1 MAIVGEQE
9 REDGTGLLRLRTDL
23 RGQGIDATPSVED
36 FIALSKTT
44 LSDLQSD
51 HATSSCSGLRP
62 RHRHNGRGRAAC
74 THPLATVQSLLDN
87 LQASGEWNPSAA
99 AECFPPS
106 EEVETTA
113 LHLKQ
118 VLDAR
123 GLYIDFDQVPTD
135 PDYKNSRD
143 EHKWTIHDR
152 LPKVYLER
160 VSDRWVFSGETVKA
174 VPGLYA
180 DSFSGIAKTLRSTLP
195 PPFHRALFLGLM
207 GWQFVL
213 FGILALVS
221 FLAGRVAHSLL
232 QNQVIRVAKRLRIAI
247 SPDLVSRMQT
257 PLTWAAMGAVFMVG
271 IPDLQLGARSAASLN
286 LLAQAAL
293 SIAIM
298 VVFLRLADMVSDL
311 WKIKAEETDTKLDD
325 QLIPLANRAVKIVI
339 WALGLLSILDNLGV
353 DVTSLLAG
361 VTISGLAVA
370 LAAKDTVE
378 NLFGSIMI
386 FVDRPFQIDD
396 YIEVEDPA
404 PSKKSASAQH
414 ASEPHRLH
422 RDDSKRSNRVGQGRQ
437 YGPPQG
443 SPHAVQRWLHLRRQA
458 RADQRLLHACPRDA
472 GGGRAHRRGSRGQH
486 GQLWR
491 QRHRGHGPRLCA
503 GGRVVS

>member
-1 MAIVGEQE
+1 MRILQLLFVSVLSFGLSGEA
-9 REDGTGLLRLRTDL
+9 R
-23 RGQGIDATPSVED
+23 A
-36 FIALSKTT
+36 
-44 LSDLQSD
+44 
-51 HATSSCSGLRP
+51 SC
-62 RHRHNGRGRAAC
+62 A
-74 THPLATVQSLLDN
+74 HPLAVVQTLLDN
-87 LQASGEWNPSAA
+87 LQTSGEWNPSAA

-106 EEVETTA
+106 EDAETTA

-123 GLYIDFDQVPTD
+123 GLYIDFDKVPTD
-135 PDYKNSRD
+135 PDYTNSRD
-143 EHKWTIHDR
+143 EHKWVLHDR
-152 LPKVYLER
+152 LPKVYLNKTA
-160 VSDRWVFSGETVKA
+160 DRWTFSDETVQA
-174 VPGLYA
+174 VPAMYA
-180 DSFSGIAKTLRSTLP
+180 DSFSGIAKTLRQTLP
-195 PPFHRALFLGLM
+195 PPFHRTLFLGLM

-213 FGILALVS
+213 FGLLALLS

-232 QNQVIRVAKRLRIAI
+232 QNQVVRVAKRLKIDI
-247 SPDLVSRMQT
+247 SEGLVGRMQT

-271 IPDLQLGARSAASLN
+271 IPDLQLGARSASSLN

-396 YIEVEDPA
+396 YIEVGGISGTVEEVGFR
-404 PSKKSASAQH
+404 ST
-414 ASEPHRLH
+414 RL
-422 RDDSKRSNRVGQGRQ
+422 RT
-437 YGPPQG
+437 PIG
-443 SPHAVQRWLHLRRQA
+443 SIVTIPNGTIATAKVDNMGLRKA
-458 RADQRLLHACPRDA
+458 RRMRFNLGFTYDA
-472 GGGRAHRRGSRGQH
+472 TREQINDFCTRAHALLEADERIVE
-486 GQLWR
+486 
-491 QRHRGHGPRLCA
+491 GHEVSMVNFGDSAIEVMVHSFVLEA
-503 GGRVVS
+503 GWSHDLAVNHEIRMQMWELAEEIGLSFAFPSQSVYVESLPASS

>member
-1 MAIVGEQE
+1 MRIFQ
-9 REDGTGLLRLRTDL
+9 LLL
-23 RGQGIDATPSVED
+23 ISV
-36 FIALSKTT
+36 LSVTV
-44 LSDLQSD
+44 
-51 HATSSCSGLRP
+51 TSEA
-62 RHRHNGRGRAAC
+62 RAAC
-74 THPLATVQSLLDN
+74 THPLATMQSLLDN
-87 LQASGEWNPSAA
+87 LQSSGEWNPSAA
-99 AECFPPS
+99 AQCFPPH
-106 EEVETTA
+106 EDPEQTA

-123 GLYIDFDQVPTD
+123 GLYIDFDKVPTD

-143 EHKWTIHDR
+143 EHKWVVHDR
-152 LPKVYLER
+152 MPRVYMNKTA
-160 VSDRWVFSGETVKA
+160 DRWVFSEETVQA
-174 VPGLYA
+174 VPSLYA
-180 DSFSGIAKTLRSTLP
+180 DSFSGVATTLRRILP
-195 PPFHRALFLGLM
+195 PPFHRTLIMGLM

-213 FGILALVS
+213 FGILTLVS
-221 FLAGRVAHSLL
+221 FLAGRFAHSLL
-232 QNQVIRVAKRLRIAI
+232 QNQVIRVAKRLKIDI
-247 SPDLVSRMQT
+247 SADLVSRMQT
-257 PLTWAAMGAVFMVG
+257 PITWAAMGAVFMIG

-396 YIEVEDPA
+396 YIEVGGISGTVEEVGFR
-404 PSKKSASAQH
+404 ST
-414 ASEPHRLH
+414 RL
-422 RDDSKRSNRVGQGRQ
+422 RT
-437 YGPPQG
+437 PIG
-443 SPHAVQRWLHLRRQA
+443 SIVTIPNGTIATAKVDNMGLRKA
-458 RADQRLLHACPRDA
+458 RRMRFNLGFTYDA
-472 GGGRAHRRGSRGQH
+472 TREQINDFCTRAHAFLESDERIVE
-486 GQLWR
+486 
-491 QRHRGHGPRLCA
+491 GHEVSMVNFGDSA
-503 GGRVVS
+503 IEVMVHAFVVESGWSNDLAVNHEMRMKMWELADEIGLSFAFPSQSLYVESLPATS

>member
-1 MAIVGEQE
+1 MRIIHLLFISIISVALAGE
-9 REDGTGLLRLRTDL
+9 
-23 RGQGIDATPSVED
+23 A
-36 FIALSKTT
+36 
-44 LSDLQSD
+44 
-51 HATSSCSGLRP
+51 
-62 RHRHNGRGRAAC
+62 RAAC
-74 THPLATVQSLLDN
+74 THPLAAVQTLLDN
-87 LQASGEWNPSAA
+87 LQTSGDWNPSAA

-106 EEVETTA
+106 EDVEKTA

-123 GLYIDFDQVPTD
+123 GLYIDFEKVPTD
-135 PDYKNSRD
+135 PDYTNSRG
-143 EHKWTIHDR
+143 EHKWVLHDR
-152 LPKVYLER
+152 MPKVYLNKTA
-160 VSDRWVFSGETVKA
+160 DRWTFSEETVQA
-174 VPGLYA
+174 VPAMY
-180 DSFSGIAKTLRSTLP
+180 DNSFSGIATTLRRALP
-195 PPFHRALFLGLM
+195 PPFHRTLFMGLM

-213 FGILALVS
+213 FCLLALLS
-221 FLAGRVAHSLL
+221 FLAGRTAHSLL
-232 QNQVIRVAKRLRIAI
+232 QNQVIRVAKRLKMDI

-257 PLTWAAMGAVFMVG
+257 PLTWAAMGAVFMIG

-293 SIAIM
+293 SVAIM

-396 YIEVEDPA
+396 YIEVGGISGTVEEVGFRSTRLRTPIGSLVTI
-404 PSKKSASAQH
+404 PNGTIASAKVDNMGLRKARRMRFNLGFTYD
-414 ASEPHRLH
+414 ASREQI
-422 RDDSKRSNRVGQGRQ
+422 N
-437 YGPPQG
+437 
-443 SPHAVQRWLHLRRQA
+443 AFCRQA
-458 RADQRLLHACPRDA
+458 YELLQADDRIVDGHEVSMVNFGDSAIEVMVHAFVMEA
-472 GGGRAHRRGSRGQH
+472 GWSNDLKVNHEMRMAMWELAEENGLSFAFPSQSVYVES
-486 GQLWR
+486 L
-491 QRHRGHGPRLCA
+491 PA
-503 GGRVVS
+503 SS